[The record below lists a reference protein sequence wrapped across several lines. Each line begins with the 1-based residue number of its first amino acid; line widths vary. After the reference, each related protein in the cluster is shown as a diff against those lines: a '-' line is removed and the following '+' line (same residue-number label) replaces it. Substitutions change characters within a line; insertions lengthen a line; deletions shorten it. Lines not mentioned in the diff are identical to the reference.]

1 MAEAALLPEGEITD
15 LYYEYPEAKAKVFT
29 ENPAFEVFKERL
41 RNTLVSGERDTTIGD
56 VFALDPI
63 AWQQTAQA
71 QYIASLQRDTEESN
85 AALTNLL
92 EDKGLTPQEVFS
104 FEDPE
109 RMETSRAILRRYAIP
124 SVHFEEK
131 PFEYSKRKAAGR
143 VPVRTGKGSA
153 MGEMDRTWHEAI
165 QEKWR
170 RIALEG
176 GEPYSY
182 WGQNADV
189 FGEMRWGTDIL
200 SEEDIS
206 DQSSPLAQALFSF
219 MTPTPREVAQL
230 VDHLDPLVKDGGTL
244 ETRWVNSKD
253 PEAGVL
259 IKSDKYT
266 DLNGDG
272 KGQWVIWE
280 PVSMMEDLQ
289 AMGDTTFRFFARDIL
304 PELAGTGGAGV
315 LRHFIGKYGDKV
327 IGDLVTRGKEG
338 AEEAIQKRGW
348 LRKGA
353 RGAGE
358 VGLFNSTV
366 GLGTALVHFYRL
378 GQAQSRGIH
387 PDLNWERAAT
397 DIKFAGIMA
406 GFGGALGDS
415 VMRLGQ
421 RAWRMGGGSAIPE
434 STTKGLRVRAKLLEK
449 LARDPYP
456 GGLDL
461 SLKEVQDT
469 LDPIAREIGKKY
481 QKTWGG
487 LSGDELIQQTEEQL
501 IKYLDVGERESI
513 AIQKLYNDQGSVL
526 THFYETLMREAGDAG
541 RKTLPSIETFRA
553 SFLELRRRATEKDL
567 AEEAVQLAKLQEEA
581 GIGQALGDELD
592 PQAQRELA
600 ESVTAREPT
609 SNIWPEERA
618 QLFLQRDANREQA
631 EEILREV
638 LDSEDFIDLEGI
650 PIEKYVSGPLFDFL
664 NAPDVS
670 DIFITL
676 QDAEAAGLIKQII
689 PMREGDSILRQLLE
703 AHPRDEWGQFA
714 EKFRPTFKQLINMRQ
729 NLRVAFSNSP
739 NQVAKGKNEALIR
752 GLDKAI
758 DDYINQAA
766 AKSLRASGQRAGP
779 AAVRAFRNEGF
790 GSDFLNALIDLDDV
804 TRQAISGRYLSNLVN
819 KSDREVADFILT
831 SSPENITDLFDLM
844 HTMPD
849 GLQRVQNVRAL
860 SLEAIRKKVAD
871 PEDALKENKNFR
883 LFLRKYE
890 DQLKALF
897 PEEEVAK
904 FKTLSGYS
912 KAAEKSIKV
921 SQKRLES
928 LVKKLDSEDLDGER
942 IPNFLRSF
950 LLASKNEKIALR
962 ESPAFQ
968 ELKTLSNM
976 ADEFPILRKQMREIF
991 FTGFKRMLEG
1001 STFLRRGPETRLLGD
1016 QFHFDELLRLVS
1028 DPYSAGT
1035 KGTREFADD
1044 LALILGKED
1053 AHEFAKNLRMLAAE
1067 LGEIR
1072 DRTWAVT
1079 GQRTNITSITGAVKE
1094 SLEEGGKAIMHPL
1107 SPWGRKRTLIT
1118 GKASA
1123 RFQRYLAEIFTDPAK
1138 LKVYMQMRRAQMR
1151 NQDIA
1156 RFLGA
1161 LAMSKDVGGELR
1173 ETPEDRGA
1181 AVLWKE
1187 LERRK
1192 VWTEGIEPY
1201 AVDPGSRVFELM
1213 GGWFEP
1219 DED

>member
-15 LYYEYPEAKAKVFT
+15 LYYEDDEAYAKVFT

-41 RNTLVSGERDTTIGD
+41 RNTIVSGERDTTVGD
-56 VFALDPI
+56 VFALDPM
-63 AWQQTAQA
+63 AWQHLAQA
-71 QYIASLQRDTEESN
+71 EYIASLQRDTEEGN
-85 AALTNLL
+85 AELTKLL
-92 EDKGLTPQEVFS
+92 EDKGLTPQELFNL
-104 FEDPE
+104 EDPE
-109 RMETSRAILRRYAIP
+109 AIETARAILRRYAIP
-124 SVHFEEK
+124 SVLFEEK
-131 PFEYSKRKAAGR
+131 PFEYSKRGAAGR
-143 VPVRTGKGSA
+143 APVRTGKGSA

-170 RIALEG
+170 RIALQG

-219 MTPTPREVAQL
+219 MTPTPEEVAEL
-230 VDHLDPLVKDGGTL
+230 VDHLDHGGTL

-259 IKSDKYT
+259 IKSDNYT

-272 KGQWVIWE
+272 KGQWVVWE

-338 AEEAIQKRGW
+338 AEEALQKRGW

-358 VGLFNSTV
+358 VSLFNATL

-378 GQAQSRGIH
+378 GEAQSRGIH

-406 GFGGALGDS
+406 GLGGALGDS
-415 VMRLGQ
+415 AMRLAQ
-421 RAWRMGGGSAIPE
+421 RFWRMGGGSAIPE
-434 STTKGLRVRAKLLEK
+434 STVKGLRVRAKLLEK

-469 LDPIAREIGKKY
+469 LDPIAREIGKEYK
-481 QKTWGG
+481 KTWGAM
-487 LSGDELIQQTEEQL
+487 SGDEIIQQTEEAL
-501 IKYLDVGERESI
+501 MKYLDVGERESI

-526 THFYETLMREAGDAG
+526 THFYEGLMREAGDAG
-541 RKTLPSIETFRA
+541 RKTLPSIEAFRA
-553 SFLELRRRATEKDL
+553 SFLELRRRATEREL
-567 AEEAVQLAKLQEEA
+567 AEEAVQLQKLQEET
-581 GIGQALGDELD
+581 GIDQALGDELD
-592 PQAQRELA
+592 PQAQRDLA

-609 SNIWPEERA
+609 SNVWPEERA

-631 EEILREV
+631 EEVLREII
-638 LDSEDFIDLEGI
+638 DSEEFIDLEGI
-650 PIEKYVSGPLFDFL
+650 PIEKYVSGPLRDFL

-714 EKFRPTFKQLINMRQ
+714 EKFRPTFRQLINMRQ

-758 DDYINQAA
+758 DDYIDQAA

-790 GSDFLNALIDLDDV
+790 GSEFKNALIDLDAV

-819 KSDREVADFILT
+819 KPDREVADFILT

-883 LFLRKYE
+883 LFLNKYE

-962 ESPAFQ
+962 EGPAFQ
-968 ELKTLSNM
+968 ELQTLSSM

-991 FTGFKRMLEG
+991 FTGFRRMLEG
-1001 STFLRRGPETRLLGD
+1001 STFLRRGPETRLLGG

-1053 AHEFAKNLRMLAAE
+1053 AFKFAKDLRMLAAE
-1067 LGEIR
+1067 LGEMK

-1079 GQRTNITSITGAVKE
+1079 GQRPNVTSIIGAVKE
-1094 SLEEGGKAIMHPL
+1094 ALQETAQAIMHPL
-1107 SPWGRKRTLIT
+1107 SPLGRKRTLVT
-1118 GKASA
+1118 GKVSA
-1123 RFQRYLAEIFTDPAK
+1123 ISQRYLAEIFTDPAK
-1138 LKVYMQMRRAQMR
+1138 LRIFMQMRRAQMR
-1151 NQDIA
+1151 NQDIV
-1156 RFLGA
+1156 RFLSA
-1161 LAMSKDVGGELR
+1161 LAVKKDVGGGAR
-1173 ETPEDRGA
+1173 ETPEDRA
-1181 AVLWKE
+1181 ANVLWQE

-1192 VWTEGIEPY
+1192 VWTEGIKPKVVEP
-1201 AVDPGSRVFELM
+1201 AGTAFELM